1 MNKEIYMTPEMEIT
15 VFEAEDIVTASNEG
29 FDQEAGEVSLFDL
42 KF

>member
-15 VFEAEDIVTASNEG
+15 CFEAEDIITTSSE
-29 FDQEAGEVSLFDL
+29 FEAGEVSLFDL